1 MLSELSIAKNL
12 TFDLESIEALSTIS
26 DKLANKPSPFR
37 NLNYVKLPHEY
48 NESSLMDALRSYLLG
63 GSSRGIIFTTLPQNT
78 ISHTEEHVVEDS
90 VVDADR
96 IGDIVAPVGKIG
108 KDPVSSSAGNLD
120 CGLWRGHRVNSE
132 FVCLLDRIMLKYPK
146 TFENFTTNNKKLRFN
161 VSWAVSRLEYVEHLR
176 FSNPLIPELNAI
188 DCRIDDDKSKLQ
200 ELQAC
205 VDDAKIKLQDL
216 QARVNDAKTKLQDAQ
231 SLQMEKLTN
240 IEKAFGTMGAKLAV
254 GLIGDDLFV

>member
-1 MLSELSIAKNL
+1 MLSELCTAKNL
-12 TFDLESIEALSTIS
+12 TFELESIEALSTIS

-146 TFENFTTNNKKLRFN
+146 TFENFTTNNKKLSTMNLNMLCNLLSKKKKN
-161 VSWAVSRLEYVEHLR
+161 VVQ
-176 FSNPLIPELNAI
+176 LN
-188 DCRIDDDKSKLQ
+188 
-200 ELQAC
+200 E
-205 VDDAKIKLQDL
+205 
-216 QARVNDAKTKLQDAQ
+216 
-231 SLQMEKLTN
+231 
-240 IEKAFGTMGAKLAV
+240 
-254 GLIGDDLFV
+254 